1 MIVVDNNSTEG
12 DVKTITSQFNNVIL
26 IQNEANEGFARANN
40 KAVKEARGDYL
51 LLLNNDTIFIENSLK
66 RLLKES
72 EAITG
77 DNIISCKLKNKDGS
91 FQDSAYYFPSI
102 IRLLGATFFLDQL
115 FPSLQFFS
123 KYDKSVR
130 RAPDPIEVDAVMGA
144 LMFIP
149 KNTYDLLGGLDERYF
164 FYNEDVD
171 LCYRLNKIGGK
182 TVYFPQ
188 TSIYHLGGASAEKN
202 LWFTMSN
209 RTTSRIQFA
218 QKNFRGIYKMIFI
231 IIEQFGKVFKVFSFA
246 IIGILTFNNT
256 YLIKALYYLKLL
268 FTYPKN
274 KFV

>member
-102 IRLLGATFFLDQL
+102 IRLLGATFFLD
-115 FPSLQFFS
+115 P
-123 KYDKSVR
+123 
-130 RAPDPIEVDAVMGA
+130 
-144 LMFIP
+144 
-149 KNTYDLLGGLDERYF
+149 
-164 FYNEDVD
+164 
-171 LCYRLNKIGGK
+171 
-182 TVYFPQ
+182 
-188 TSIYHLGGASAEKN
+188 
-202 LWFTMSN
+202 
-209 RTTSRIQFA
+209 
-218 QKNFRGIYKMIFI
+218 
-231 IIEQFGKVFKVFSFA
+231 
-246 IIGILTFNNT
+246 ILTIF
-256 YLIKALYYLKLL
+256 
-268 FTYPKN
+268 F
-274 KFV
+274 